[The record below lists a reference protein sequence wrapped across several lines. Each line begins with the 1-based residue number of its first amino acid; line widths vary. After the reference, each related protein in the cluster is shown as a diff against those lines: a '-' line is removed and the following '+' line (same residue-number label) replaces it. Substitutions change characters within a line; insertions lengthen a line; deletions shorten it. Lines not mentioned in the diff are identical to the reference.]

1 MRRRILLA
9 TLAVIAAALLA
20 FAVPLGVAVRSLLTD
35 RALDSVSSEVEAIAL
50 YVEREARTCGEV
62 ELFLGAL
69 ARSELD
75 LSLHGTDGR
84 VLATE
89 PGHRPALD
97 AAVAIAAR
105 GGSGRAVGDATLAA
119 AVPLES
125 RVCGPAMIL
134 RGERPTTEL
143 AGSVRGAWVAIAA
156 VGAGVLA
163 LAAVA
168 MWWQGRRLV
177 APLEDLAGSARRL
190 GDGDF
195 TSRAPRSGLE
205 EPDAIADALDLTAE
219 RLGRALQ
226 RGSAFAADASHQL
239 RTPLTALR
247 LHLESLEGADPDAL
261 AAALAEADRLEA
273 TVDELVALTGLDA
286 PEREVDLGALVTG
299 RVDAWRELAAADGR
313 RVELDVA
320 PTPPLRVR
328 PAAVGQAL
336 QVLLDNAL
344 AHGAG
349 TVTVQV
355 RATGGDRGEGP
366 GVRICVLDEGSG
378 AGPAAAPARAGA
390 DRGGGPLP
398 VRGGRGLVLARSL
411 IEAEG
416 GRLTI
421 GPAAPHRTDHPGT
434 RACLVLRG

>member
-1 MRRRILLA
+1 MRRRILAA

-20 FAVPLGVAVRSLLTD
+20 FAVPLGIAVRSLLTD
-35 RALDSVSSEVEAIAL
+35 RALDGVAGQVEAIAV

-62 ELFLGAL
+62 ELLLTAL

-75 LSLHGTDGR
+75 LSLFASDGR
-84 VLATE
+84 LLAVE
-89 PGHRPALD
+89 PGHRPRLGSEV
-97 AAVAIAAR
+97 AAAAR
-105 GGSGRAVGDATLAA
+105 GATGRAVGGTSLAA

-125 RVCGPAMIL
+125 RVCGPPMIL
-134 RGERPTTEL
+134 RGERPTDEL
-143 AGSVRGAWVAIAA
+143 VRGIRGAWLAIGA
-156 VGAGVLA
+156 VGLGVLA
-163 LAAVA
+163 LAAGA

-177 APLEDLAGSARRL
+177 APLESLADSARRL

-205 EPDAIADALDLTAE
+205 EPDDIADALDVTAE
-219 RLGRALQ
+219 RLGRAMQ

-247 LHLESLEGADPDAL
+247 LQLESLGDADPGTV

-286 PEREVDLGALVTG
+286 PDRTVDLGALVTD
-299 RVDAWRELAAADGR
+299 RVDAWRHLATAAGR
-313 RVELDVA
+313 EVVVEVV
-320 PTPPLRVR
+320 PTPPVRVR

-355 RATGGDRGEGP
+355 SPSAGDAGEEPAARVCVTDEGP
-366 GVRICVLDEGSG
+366 GIDPAVAEG
-378 AGPAAAPARAGA
+378 RAGM
-390 DRGGGPLP
+390 DRGGSPLP

-411 IEAEG
+411 VEAEG
-416 GRLTI
+416 GRLSLA
-421 GPAAPHRTDHPGT
+421 PATPGGADASGT
-434 RACLVLRG
+434 RACLVLPG